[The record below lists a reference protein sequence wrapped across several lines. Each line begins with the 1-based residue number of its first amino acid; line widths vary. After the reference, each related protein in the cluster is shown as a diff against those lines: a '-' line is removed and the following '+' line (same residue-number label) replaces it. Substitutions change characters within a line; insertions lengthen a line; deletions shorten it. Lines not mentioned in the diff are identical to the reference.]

1 MSDCNCE
8 LCDMRRQVEA
18 AKATALP
25 EHYAL
30 MLALYQRLSH
40 QTAEAGI
47 ANTRIE
53 AANHM
58 LSRRGSSVEREAE
71 MWRIETKA

>member
-1 MSDCNCE
+1 MSTCSCD
-8 LCDMRRQVEA
+8 LCAMRERIEA
-18 AKATALP
+18 VKDVALP

-47 ANTRIE
+47 AKTRIE
-53 AANHM
+53 AADHM
-58 LSRRGSSVEREAE
+58 LARRGSSVEREAE
-71 MWRIETKA
+71 MWRIEARA